1 MDHLEAISEG
11 LKQGKPFHEIAR
23 KVFLTYPTKA
33 FVGDEE
39 RQYKILNEIASRFD
53 IPIHNIHICGSAK
66 IGRSFHK
73 RRDFAAKESDLDVA
87 ILDARL
93 FTTCVESVLS
103 VSKGY
108 SDRTGFPIRDGVSVY
123 DEYIQYLARGIFRPD
138 LMPVGPDRAAWHNFF
153 GKLSDKHSD
162 LFKSISAGVYLSQAF
177 FEQKQ
182 RSAIKNYQADRPI

>member
-1 MDHLEAISEG
+1 MNHLEAISEG

-23 KVFLTYPTKA
+23 KVFLTYPTKI

-39 RQYKILNEIASRFD
+39 RQYRILNEIAAQFD
-53 IPIHNIHICGSAK
+53 VPIHNIHACGSAK

-73 RRDFAAKESDLDVA
+73 HRDFAAKESDLDVA

-93 FTTCVESVLS
+93 FATCVESVLS

-108 SDRTGFPIRDGVSVY
+108 SDRTGFHIRDGVNVY

-138 LMPVGPDRAAWHNFF
+138 LMPSCPERAAWHNFF

-162 LFKSISAGVYLSQAF
+162 LFKSITAGIYLSQSC

-182 RSAIKNYQADRPI
+182 RSVIRNYQADRPI

>member
-23 KVFLTYPTKA
+23 KIFLTYPTKA

-39 RQYKILNEIASRFD
+39 RQYVILNEIASNFGV
-53 IPIHNIHICGSAK
+53 PIHNIHVCGSAK

-73 RRDFAAKESDLDVA
+73 RRDFAARESDLDVA

-93 FTTCVESVLS
+93 FATCVEKVLN

-108 SDRTGFPIRDGVSVY
+108 SDRTGFPTRDGVSVY